1 MKKAGWWVVGY
12 YIVEPVTKPEV
23 ISLPCKQIISA
34 SDCISIHHPNLDE
47 FFWVGK
53 EEKAREYQKKFR
65 LSDDTLFQLK
75 TDISALLD
83 DGKIET
89 DGLFQTRKDAEEI
102 YQKYFSINDDMRIIG
117 ILVQAPYVN
126 VLREE
131 MGESVWSYEQ
141 ESVPGKPIGFDI
153 IGWDISGWH
162 SYLCNGLQK
171 IIHEKY
177 LLKVNDQGLIQNSYE
192 EVIDFAKQIEGMGEP
207 VEWIPVAVHDYMES
221 LAT

>member
-12 YIVEPVTKPEV
+12 YIVEPITKPEV

-117 ILVQAPYVN
+117 ILVQVPYVN

-131 MGESVWSYEQ
+131 MGESAWSYEQ

-162 SYLCNGLQK
+162 SYLCNGLQE

-207 VEWIPVAVHDYMES
+207 VEWIPVAVHDYTES